1 VWWRSVGW
9 ARDVERGARERE
21 RRRAKEREARTYVR
35 ASVPGFLCASGGSP
49 PTDVLYVRSCVCSP
63 ASLALALCVPTTAA
77 GARAPSPTFE
87 HPLSLSLSLPPSLS
101 FVSLKNSHT
110 RRLHGASGERTAA
123 RLACRQF
130 LVWRTTD
137 RACRSGKKQSA
148 VASESERVRSEERR
162 GEERRGVTRRDE
174 RRSKAVQCASEMVQA
189 WRDKRAG

>member
-87 HPLSLSLSLPPSLS
+87 HPLSLSLS
-101 FVSLKNSHT
+101 
-110 RRLHGASGERTAA
+110 HGASGERTAA